1 MKRLSFLV
9 LVPVVAALVIAGC
22 GGGSGGKAGPGGH
35 GATVSLKKLN
45 VGTALVDGHRYAA
58 DTKAGEDAGQ
68 ALDQFGAEWYVVGAS
83 GSKID
88 NG

>member
-1 MKRLSFLV
+1 M
-9 LVPVVAALVIAGC
+9 
-22 GGGSGGKAGPGGH
+22 AGPGVDAAELGTTKRSDGTLEVTYNGH
-35 GATVSLKKLN
+35 PLY
-45 VGTALVDGHRYAA
+45 RYAA